1 MAERAPARATPAPA
15 RRPRP
20 EPFGVRAAML
30 RFTLLSLVG
39 LALVTLVTVPLA
51 AWIARSMALLDAE
64 DRTRVFTRMVAAPLL
79 TEAVRE
85 GPAGSPLELA
95 LQTRLDDGTVV
106 HVVMWDRD
114 GRVVWSEDR
123 SLIGSTYP
131 LEADVLEV
139 FESMGS
145 RSEYSQVVH
154 GGGDGG
160 VPVLEV
166 YAAARDADGVPFVLE
181 WYWPASRLDD
191 AQHEILAR
199 ILPLTIGSLVLL
211 HVLVLPLTLDTA
223 RRVDAERA
231 RLARH
236 TTAVQVMER
245 RRLSED
251 LHDGVLQD
259 LSGVGYVLPTVAREL
274 PPDSTGRG
282 LLDQMART
290 MQHDVQA
297 IRAMIADIKPPSFA
311 GSGFIDALDALTHR
325 TRDQGLSAD
334 IVVQGDVEALPSGAR
349 ALAYRIAREGLRNAV
364 KHAQASRALVVID
377 VGREAVVVTVRDNGV
392 GPEGTLDAD
401 PAPDHFGLELLG
413 EAVREAGGGLEL
425 RAADGG
431 GAELVAGF
439 RSDRA

>member
-1 MAERAPARATPAPA
+1 MAERAPARETPAPA

-95 LQTRLDDGTVV
+95 LQTRLDDRTVV

-191 AQHEILAR
+191 AKHEILAR

>member
-1 MAERAPARATPAPA
+1 
-15 RRPRP
+15 
-20 EPFGVRAAML
+20 ML

-145 RSEYSQVVH
+145 RSEYSQVMH
-154 GGGDGG
+154 GGGDDG

-191 AQHEILAR
+191 AKHEILAR

-392 GPEGTLDAD
+392 GPEGTLNAD
-401 PAPDHFGLELLG
+401 PDRDHFGLELLG